1 VHHFNV
7 SFHVVA
13 PTKYFETVRTLG
25 LSKVECKML
34 FEARLTAERFV
45 ADRACSF
52 SEVVREVIYQSLL
65 VRKIARADAATI
77 APVLFDNR

>member
-1 VHHFNV
+1 MHHFNV

-13 PTKYFETVRTLG
+13 PTKYFETVRTLS
-25 LSKVECKML
+25 LSKVERKML

-52 SEVVREVIYQSLL
+52 AEVIREVINQSLL